1 MRTKSLQ
8 KIFSIY
14 KTISTQKLSK
24 VNQNYCIKNKKI
36 KKKKCSTHI
45 KLLKN
50 SYFINTLSTHS

>member
-24 VNQNYCIKNKKI
+24 VNQNYCIKNKKM
-36 KKKKCSTHI
+36 KKKMQYTHKTVK
-45 KLLKN
+45 KLLL
-50 SYFINTLSTHS
+50 Y